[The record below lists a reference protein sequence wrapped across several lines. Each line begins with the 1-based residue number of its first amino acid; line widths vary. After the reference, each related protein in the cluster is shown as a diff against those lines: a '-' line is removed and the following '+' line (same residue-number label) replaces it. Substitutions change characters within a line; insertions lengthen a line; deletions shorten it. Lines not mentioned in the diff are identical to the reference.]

1 MDGPSVL
8 TSQDPMLKELQ
19 RRDRQNGR
27 AGRGGKLWNADFW
40 VWHSCRIHQ
49 ISLVVVI

>member
-1 MDGPSVL
+1 MDGPSVP
-8 TSQDPMLKELQ
+8 TSQDPMLRELQ

-27 AGRGGKLWNADFW
+27 AGRGGKLWTADFG